1 MIIIFKI
8 TSINS
13 TMNYNKLLSISLFSI
28 FAISSAQSQEVQLE
42 LPVGVQSQVSLQIK
56 LPNETGKCN
65 IEITVPGQAKF
76 EREVTAPNFQALVE
90 FTPPAEGSFPIEWRG
105 KLKKRGLNSVLG
117 CDGAGK
123 VMVVGKTSA
132 SDIAAKWSDYFS
144 KSKPEAVECVRLG
157 LEINRVLFES
167 TDPAAK
173 LVAPNDSSVKPIFEK
188 CDSFFRQKQPQQN
201 YACTIPG
208 GIKTFCNEL
217 FAERGADGKLS
228 AISKLEAI
236 KLHFN
241 GREWML
247 AHTETGEAK
256 ATRLKSE
263 EDSKKQQ
270 EADAATRTAEA
281 NSKRLKAEEENKKQQ
296 IADAA
301 KSKALSSEQKSKPAS
316 SAPEISNEEKAGRAY
331 NIGIC
336 LGAAGIAMQRF
347 GDNATYD
354 KYMNKFRPDFT
365 NYEKFI
371 VEPCKSKMTE
381 ACFYKLPEESRFY
394 FNGITRS
401 RTELNSPKPVTIL
414 SSNRIGTDRTTL
426 IAAIAGYCDAE
437 AESKLTST
445 TSSEPKPADVDMFC
459 SGLLFRASGLINSG
473 LSPYR
478 GEALNQLKQ
487 LSTHLERSAN
497 LLMQRGVVSNGSAD
511 SANAGVSVANNVIG
525 KNINGLIQSGSDP
538 HKSVMGC
545 LKRLQ

>member
-1 MIIIFKI
+1 MVMILKI

-13 TMNYNKLLSISLFSI
+13 TMNYNKLLSISLFSML
-28 FAISSAQSQEVQLE
+28 AISSAQSQEVQLE

-157 LEINRVLFES
+157 LEINQVLFES

-414 SSNRIGTDRTTL
+414 SSNRIGTDRRTL
-426 IAAIAGYCDAE
+426 IVAIAGYC
-437 AESKLTST
+437 
-445 TSSEPKPADVDMFC
+445 
-459 SGLLFRASGLINSG
+459 
-473 LSPYR
+473 
-478 GEALNQLKQ
+478 NQ
-487 LSTHLERSAN
+487 
-497 LLMQRGVVSNGSAD
+497 
-511 SANAGVSVANNVIG
+511 
-525 KNINGLIQSGSDP
+525 
-538 HKSVMGC
+538 
-545 LKRLQ
+545 